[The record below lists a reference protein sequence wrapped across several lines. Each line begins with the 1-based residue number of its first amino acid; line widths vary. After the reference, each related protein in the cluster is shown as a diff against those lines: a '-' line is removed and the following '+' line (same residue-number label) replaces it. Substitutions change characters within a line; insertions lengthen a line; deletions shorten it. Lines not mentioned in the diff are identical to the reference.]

1 MKQLPF
7 FALSVVLSV
16 LWLLPNLQ
24 AAEIPE
30 MTEEAQE
37 QEAQVNMVT
46 GEITNVE
53 GDWCVLQDTEG
64 KEWKIQVDDY
74 TTTIGQVMSGV
85 TITAMVEPN
94 GHAKEVKV
102 LQ

>member
-1 MKQLPF
+1 MKQFSFLAF
-7 FALSVVLSV
+7 SGIMSVF
-16 LWLLPNLQ
+16 WLFPNLQ

-30 MTEEAQE
+30 MAEEAQE
-37 QEAQVNMVT
+37 QEAPVNMVT

-53 GDWCVLQDTEG
+53 GDWCVLQDTQG
-64 KEWKIQVDDY
+64 KEWKIQIDDY

-85 TITAMVEPN
+85 TIMAMVEPN

>member
-1 MKQLPF
+1 MKQLLFFPF
-7 FALSVVLSV
+7 LAGLSV

-24 AAEIPE
+24 ASEIPE
-30 MTEEAQE
+30 MTEKAQE
-37 QEAQVNMVT
+37 QEAPINMVT

-85 TITAMVEPN
+85 TIIAMVEPN

>member
-1 MKQLPF
+1 MAF
-7 FALSVVLSV
+7 LSVF
-16 LWLLPNLQ
+16 WLLPNFQ
-24 AAEIPE
+24 AAEIPV

-37 QEAQVNMVT
+37 QEAPVNMVT

-53 GDWCVLQDTEG
+53 GDWCVLQDTQG
-64 KEWKIQVDDY
+64 NEWKIQVDDY
-74 TTTIGQVMSGV
+74 TITIGHVMSGA
-85 TITAMVEPN
+85 TIIAMVEPN

>member
-1 MKQLPF
+1 MKQLPLFPF
-7 FALSVVLSV
+7 FVVLSMV
-16 LWLLPNLQ
+16 WLLPNLQ
-24 AAEIPE
+24 AAEITE

-53 GDWCVLQDTEG
+53 DDWCVLQDTEG
-64 KEWKIQVDDY
+64 KEWKIQIDDY

-85 TITAMVEPN
+85 TIVAMVEPN